1 MLLTERSASTISGSI
16 RLRDFWA
23 FLIHRGGMFARNL
36 KKART
41 AEPELDEKSLA
52 SLAIAAPLLQGFHS
66 HQAISRKN
74 QYLRRVECPA
84 TLPSSAA
91 ISSSNSVDLVTSTSI
106 YLRFSVEIRLRGHAI
121 LSFRR

>member
-52 SLAIAAPLLQGFHS
+52 SLAIAARLLQGFHS
-66 HQAISRKN
+66 HRVRFHEIRSTI
-74 QYLRRVECPA
+74 RRVECPA
-84 TLPSSAA
+84 TLPSARQYR
-91 ISSSNSVDLVTSTSI
+91 VQ
-106 YLRFSVEIRLRGHAI
+106 IRLASSLQHP
-121 LSFRR
+121 FTF

>member
-1 MLLTERSASTISGSI
+1 MLLTERNASTISGST

-52 SLAIAAPLLQGFHS
+52 SLAIAVRLLQGFHS

-74 QYLRRVECPA
+74 QCNFIIE
-84 TLPSSAA
+84 
-91 ISSSNSVDLVTSTSI
+91 
-106 YLRFSVEIRLRGHAI
+106 RGNI
-121 LSFRR
+121 EFKFG